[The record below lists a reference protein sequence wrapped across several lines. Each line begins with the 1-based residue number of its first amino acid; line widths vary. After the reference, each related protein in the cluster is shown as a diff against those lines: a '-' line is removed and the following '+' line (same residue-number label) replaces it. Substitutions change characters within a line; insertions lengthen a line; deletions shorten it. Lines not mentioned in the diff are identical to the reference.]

1 MKSICRI
8 LIVLSLVLSVTSGY
22 AQLKNSQTETM
33 KILGNCD
40 MCKAAIEKAGN
51 IKKEAIV
58 AWNKDSKMATIT
70 FDSKKTNR
78 DEILKRIALA
88 GYDSDQYLAPDNAY
102 AQLPDCCKYQRQKKE
117 AAIAMDHTMMKM
129 EMSDSVMD
137 MPSTENH
144 TDMAMSETM
153 EPNALDAVFNNY
165 FAIKD
170 ALVKTN
176 AAVAATKSSE
186 LLTAIKQLKIESLI
200 VEEQTAVTK
209 VMPSIR
215 NAAKSIS
222 ESMDI
227 AKQREIFKTL
237 SKNMYDIISFY
248 KSTEPLYYQYC
259 PMQDANWLSKDKT
272 IKNPY
277 YGSQM
282 LSCGSTVETIDT
294 KN

>member
-1 MKSICRI
+1 MFNI
-8 LIVLSLVLSVTSGY
+8 LIALSLVLSVTSGY
-22 AQLKNSQTETM
+22 AQIKNSQTETI
-33 KILGNCD
+33 KILGNCEL
-40 MCKAAIEKAGN
+40 CKAAIENAGS
-51 IKKEAIV
+51 IKNEAIV
-58 AWNKDSKMATIT
+58 TWNKNSKMATIT

-78 DEILKRIALA
+78 NEILKRIALA

-170 ALVKTN
+170 ALVRTN

-186 LLTAIKQLKIESLI
+186 LLTAVMDLRIESLKA
-200 VEEQTAVTK
+200 EEQTAITK
-209 VMPSIR
+209 VMTSIM

-222 ESMDI
+222 ATNDI
-227 AKQREIFKTL
+227 AKQRETFKAL
-237 SKNMYDIISFY
+237 SKNIHEILPFY
-248 KSTEPLYYQYC
+248 SAKETLYYQYC